1 MEIIVN
7 GRRYDAETGQLLENS
22 QEEIKRVE
30 FSAEN
35 FHQKTQKS
43 QTLNRRYVKAPEKNS
58 QAAVIEQF
66 KRRHDLAE
74 EKMLEGVVLGRK
86 SRAENSKRI
95 LTRERAAIVQPI
107 SRDASKSETS
117 PKKVTKTPVKSS
129 PKKSTEVEKYRPHP
143 LQERAYRQIQAR
155 RVEVVLPSMAEI
167 KQNAIASALSQMS
180 REHAKEQKTS
190 QKSRRGWWIFGGSL
204 AILVVAGAGILMNLP
219 KISAEMASARSGFSA
234 SIPQYSPE
242 GFKLKDLPYFDGK
255 SIVMRFADS
264 DKNYEVKQIESSWD
278 SDALLENYVL
288 TKWGEDYITYR
299 EKGLTIFRKDGVAV
313 WVNAGRMFEI
323 SGAEEIS
330 AEEIVKIA
338 VSF

>member
-117 PKKVTKTPVKSS
+117 PKK
-129 PKKSTEVEKYRPHP
+129 STNVEKYRPHP

-190 QKSRRGWWIFGGSL
+190 QKSRRGWWNFGGSL

-299 EKGLTIFRKDGVAV
+299 EKGLTIFRKGGVAV